1 MQLNNPKR
9 TRHLSDLLI
18 ENPDLV
24 IQFGD
29 EASLTKLNAVSDRK
43 TWGGSFHLKLSGIY
57 SREKSTIEIAK
68 KHLKTANDWLDWRH
82 KIRNDENLDRYPI
95 SSLDIAFET
104 EAILRLLGPYK
115 SYLSISRWKPK
126 SVRYTAGNYF
136 VDNVLLRSSSN
147 QVKGWLTDLKT
158 PHISTGFFLINKLFK
173 ANFNTDSFN
182 FKQIIEYLSKVI
194 SGKEKYNN
202 SFYLLII
209 DFIEVLVFQNLF
221 SKKEI
226 LAVLSKIVYSLPTR
240 VPHFSSNNFDKS
252 SELEMHL
259 SLKAETLIQSINSR
273 EMTVED
279 IYPKKYIEAEK
290 LKDPKKR
297 RSLADEKKGI

>member
-1 MQLNNPKR
+1 M
-9 TRHLSDLLI
+9 
-18 ENPDLV
+18 V

-147 QVKGWLTDLKT
+147 QVKGWLTDLKL
-158 PHISTGFFLINKLFK
+158 PILVQVFLINKLFK
-173 ANFNTDSFN
+173 ANFNTDS
-182 FKQIIEYLSKVI
+182 LI
-194 SGKEKYNN
+194 SN
-202 SFYLLII
+202 
-209 DFIEVLVFQNLF
+209 
-221 SKKEI
+221 
-226 LAVLSKIVYSLPTR
+226 
-240 VPHFSSNNFDKS
+240 
-252 SELEMHL
+252 
-259 SLKAETLIQSINSR
+259 
-273 EMTVED
+273 
-279 IYPKKYIEAEK
+279 K
-290 LKDPKKR
+290 L
-297 RSLADEKKGI
+297 